1 VALLAADR
9 EQHKRKMAWKA
20 MRDEKVWVQADS
32 IPKFLNLEKDVSQ
45 GGVVCED
52 LDLAR
57 AIE

>member
-1 VALLAADR
+1 
-9 EQHKRKMAWKA
+9 MARKA
-20 MRDEKVWVQADS
+20 MKDEKAWVQADS